1 MGKTIGE
8 IRELFR
14 QADAVTGAKLVE
26 EYREDQRAGVRKVCE
41 AFLKSQEKM
50 AQEMARLEQMS
61 SFEKEYSSLFVYLR
75 H

>member
-26 EYREDQRAGVRKVCE
+26 EYREDQRAGCAKSVRH
-41 AFLKSQEKM
+41 F
-50 AQEMARLEQMS
+50 
-61 SFEKEYSSLFVYLR
+61 
-75 H
+75 